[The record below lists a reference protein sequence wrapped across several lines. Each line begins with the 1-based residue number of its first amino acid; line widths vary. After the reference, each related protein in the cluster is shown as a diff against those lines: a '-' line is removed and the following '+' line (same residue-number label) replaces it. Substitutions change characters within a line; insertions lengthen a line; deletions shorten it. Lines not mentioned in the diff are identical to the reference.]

1 MRRMHLAV
9 AVAAATGLV
18 LAMIGTVVARDAS
31 DSQTARDRVHF
42 AVLTG
47 VKEVDAEGTRGT
59 GDLNGRGSFSAT
71 LDGTM
76 LCYGIQVKNIDTP
89 VAAHIHR
96 GIRSVA
102 GGIVVPLQHPAAG
115 NPGQSGDC
123 MEIPSDIARGLRENP
138 GRFYVNVHTG
148 DFPNGAVRGQLFPR
162 VR

>member
-9 AVAAATGLV
+9 AVAAATGLL

-59 GDLNGRGSFSAT
+59 GDPNGRGSFSAT
-71 LDGTM
+71 LDGTT
-76 LCYGIQVKNIDTP
+76 LCYGIQVKNIATP

-102 GGIVVPLQHPAAG
+102 GPIEVPLEHPA
-115 NPGQSGDC
+115 SGDPGASSDC
-123 MEIPSDIARGLRENP
+123 VEITSAQAQALRLNP
-138 GRFYVNVHTG
+138 GRFYVNVHTA
-148 DFPNGAVRGQLFPR
+148 DFPAGAVRGQLFPR